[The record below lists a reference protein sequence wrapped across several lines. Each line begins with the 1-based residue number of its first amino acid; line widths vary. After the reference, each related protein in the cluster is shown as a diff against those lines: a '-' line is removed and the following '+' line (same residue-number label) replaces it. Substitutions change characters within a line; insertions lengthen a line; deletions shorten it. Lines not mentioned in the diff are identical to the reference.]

1 MLCRHLGTGKAFF
14 KRKLPMKHLA
24 KQCFLCICWLTL
36 AQVASAQVEQGAFG
50 YYADALTYFFPSNPA
65 GTARI
70 QALGGAQTA
79 LGADISAA
87 HGNPAGLGL
96 YNRSEFTLSPSL
108 LLGNTQSNY
117 IDQST
122 SDNRLGFA
130 LSNLG
135 AVLCLNDDYSKAG
148 TVAISFM
155 RTNNFRSRFRYE
167 GLNRRS
173 TMADSFVEG
182 ANGTS
187 AAIFDQ
193 EAGDNT
199 ISSLPSLAYATFVI
213 SPFID
218 DESFYFTEF
227 RDINDNLVGDIRQK
241 GEVINRGGESFLNIA
256 YGTNLNNRLYVGV
269 GLGIAFLNFE
279 SEKRH
284 EEELSVQAADEEL
297 QSFSFLDT
305 YRASGSG
312 AHLSLG
318 LIYRLSDAFRVG
330 VSATSPTIYALS
342 EFYTS
347 SITARSV
354 GFDASTA
361 ETLPGEFELRM
372 LSPFKASAG
381 IAAILGKIG
390 FITADAEYVFY
401 NGISFSGD
409 DDFSADNRTIRN
421 LYRPALNLRGGLELR
436 LNTFRLRGGASYF
449 QHPFKSEFQDIN
461 RDNLVLSGGFGVRTA
476 GYFVDIA
483 LSRASTNTVYNPYTL
498 SNGDFFSATV
508 AQQLWMMSIT
518 TGFSF

>member
-1 MLCRHLGTGKAFF
+1 
-14 KRKLPMKHLA
+14 MKYLA
-24 KQCFLCICWLTL
+24 KRCLLCICFLFW
-36 AQVASAQVEQGAFG
+36 AQASSAQIEQGAFG
-50 YYADALTYFFPSNPA
+50 YYADALTYFFPTIPV

-96 YNRSEFTLSPSL
+96 YNRSEFTLTPAFM
-108 LLGNTQSNY
+108 LGNSQTNY
-117 IDQST
+117 IDQSS
-122 SDNRLGFA
+122 SDSRLGFT
-130 LSNLG
+130 LGSVG

-167 GLNRRS
+167 GVNRRS
-173 TMADSFVEG
+173 TMADSFVER
-182 ANGTS
+182 ANGIN
-187 AAIFDQ
+187 AASFDR
-193 EAGDNT
+193 EADNNT
-199 ISSLPSLAYATFVI
+199 ISSLASLAYATFVI

-218 DESFYFTEF
+218 DDSFYYTEF
-227 RDINDNLVGDIRQK
+227 RDIDDNLVGDIRQK
-241 GEVINRGGESFLNIA
+241 GEVINRGGESFLNIS
-256 YGTNLNNRLYVGV
+256 YGTNFNDRFYVGV

-318 LIYRLSDAFRVG
+318 FIYRPSDAFRIG
-330 VSATSPTIYALS
+330 LSATTPTIYALS
-342 EFYTS
+342 EFYTTT
-347 SITARSV
+347 ITARSV
-354 GFDASTA
+354 GFNPSTA

-372 LSPFKASAG
+372 ISPFKASAG

-409 DDFSADNRTIRN
+409 DDFGADNRTIRN
-421 LYRPALNLRGGLELR
+421 LYRPALNLRGGLEFR
-436 LNTFRLRGGASYF
+436 FNTLRLRGGASYF
-449 QHPFKSEFQDIN
+449 QHPLKQEFQDIN

-476 GYFVDIA
+476 GYFVDLA
-483 LSRASTNTVYNPYTL
+483 LSRSSANTVYNPYTL

-508 AQQLWMMSIT
+508 AQNLWMLSIT
-518 TGFSF
+518 TGFNF